1 MGSTMGEGKG
11 QNSGYHQEEIRRYIY
26 DSHLYT
32 QFSSFILLFICTDDS
47 MDAVEVETRELCMN
61 TVHDLSAGKVSEV
74 GLDAIGQLPTGP
86 GDEKFCRA
94 LNKSLLKLEGD
105 PIFSVLELQLNP
117 DESLIDLFKA
127 IVVGETS
134 ECQVNLLSVSMV
146 T

>member
-1 MGSTMGEGKG
+1 
-11 QNSGYHQEEIRRYIY
+11 
-26 DSHLYT
+26 
-32 QFSSFILLFICTDDS
+32 

-61 TVHDLSAGKVSEV
+61 TVHGLSAGKVSEV

-86 GDEKFCRA
+86 CDEKFCRA

-117 DESLIDLFKA
+117 DESLFDLFKA

-134 ECQVNLLSVSMV
+134 ECQVNFLSVFMIM
-146 T
+146 